1 MSEKLYCVIFTAG
14 EAVSTPTD
22 IESRKA
28 SAAVEH
34 QTGQVSRE
42 APCHKMSTIMDLNMR
57 PKMAKLANGNEVARS
72 PRVAASCHSGALLQF
87 FVNALTSAVVTEQVP
102 INTNFSRPCCD
113 CDCPQTVRV
122 TVRCCAGARC
132 LRVLPDR
139 RS

>member
-14 EAVSTPTD
+14 EAVSTPY
-22 IESRKA
+22 ILSPESLGSRA
-28 SAAVEH
+28 PDWA
-34 QTGQVSRE
+34 VSRE

-113 CDCPQTVRV
+113 SDCPQTVRV